1 MRSSTRSNPMVT
13 CQIQLFSLGVNYSG
27 SNSTRYALFFF
38 FVVVVALD
46 MTSYYETLVTDKV
59 LELDQSLLESMRSKN
74 EEEIKKLDEKL
85 VFLFSPFN
93 FRFLCGC

>member
-1 MRSSTRSNPMVT
+1 
-13 CQIQLFSLGVNYSG
+13 
-27 SNSTRYALFFF
+27 
-38 FVVVVALD
+38 